1 MSDLLNTL
9 KRAHEAAQ
17 SIPELEIEL
26 REVLADMGY
35 TLGRLSPFLDDEAE
49 PAQDMNDWRNWRFG
63 DTVIDSQLDCM
74 ATRQVIRIEDP
85 DYIGEQPVEL
95 THSQKHYWPHI
106 KNLTWHSR
114 PAQENKHDQ
123 SGV

>member
-35 TLGRLSPFLDDEAE
+35 TLGKLSPLLDDEAE
-49 PAQDMNDWRNWRFG
+49 LAQDMNDWRNWRFG

-106 KNLTWHSR
+106 KNLKWHSR
-114 PAQENKHDQ
+114 SAQE
-123 SGV
+123 

>member
-35 TLGRLSPFLDDEAE
+35 TLGKLSPFLDDEAK

-63 DTVIDSQLDCM
+63 DTVIDSSLGCETQ
-74 ATRQVIRIEDP
+74 RQVIRIEDT
-85 DYIGEQPVEL
+85 DYLGVQPVEL
-95 THSQKHYWPHI
+95 TNTHADYWPHI
-106 KNLTWHSR
+106 NQLTWHSR
-114 PAQENKHDQ
+114 PAQE
-123 SGV
+123 

>member
-17 SIPELEIEL
+17 SIPDLEAEL

-35 TLGRLSPFLDDEAE
+35 TLGKLSPFLDDEAE

-63 DTVIDSQLDCM
+63 DTVIDSSLDCE
-74 ATRQVIRIEDP
+74 TQRQVIRIEDS
-85 DYIGEQPVEL
+85 DYIGVQPVEVTN
-95 THSQKHYWPHI
+95 THADYWPHI
-106 KNLTWHSR
+106 KQLTWCSR
-114 PAQENKHDQ
+114 PAREEQ
-123 SGV
+123 